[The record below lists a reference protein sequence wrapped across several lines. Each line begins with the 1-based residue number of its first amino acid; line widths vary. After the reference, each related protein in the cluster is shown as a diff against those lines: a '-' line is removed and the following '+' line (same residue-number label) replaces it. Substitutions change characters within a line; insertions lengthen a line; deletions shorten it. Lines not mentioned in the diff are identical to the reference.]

1 MNTETIEREQPR
13 DASDNERERE
23 LSRELVFEMLSNQR
37 RRHVVHYLIA
47 REGPAELRDVSRKVA
62 AWENGKRPEAV
73 TTEERRR
80 VYNALQQVHL
90 PKMDDAGLVEYDA
103 DRSTLAA
110 TDHLTDLRVY
120 LEVVPGDEIPWSQ
133 YYVLLGL
140 LCASVIVAAWTGTPP
155 FGSVPGLVIAAGI
168 ALLVTASG
176 AAHVYHN
183 RKMRLGG
190 GERPPSA

>member
-1 MNTETIEREQPR
+1 MNTETVDREQSR
-13 DASDNERERE
+13 DARESERA
-23 LSRELVFEMLSNQR
+23 LSREVVFEMLSNQR
-37 RRHVVHYLIA
+37 RRYVVHYLLA
-47 REGPAELRDVSRKVA
+47 RDGPAELRDVSRKVA
-62 AWENGKRPEAV
+62 AWENGKPPEAV
-73 TTEERRR
+73 SSEERRR
-80 VYNALQQVHL
+80 AYNALQQVHL

-110 TDHLTDLRVY
+110 TDDLTELRVY

-140 LCASVIVAAWTGTPP
+140 LCASVTVAAWAGTPP
-155 FGSVPGLVIAAGI
+155 FGTVPGTALAAGM